1 MRVTLKHLA
10 KELDLSPSTVSR
22 ALKNDGRI
30 SERVRKQVQELAKKR
45 GYRPN
50 LLARSL
56 VSDRSC
62 AIGLV
67 INDIRWQ
74 IFSELSQ
81 HIQNAAEKY
90 GYTTFLYSSGND
102 PQIERAGIDNM
113 IARRMDG
120 LIVYAN
126 ENIDNIRFL
135 EEMFQDGYPVVLCN
149 NLEDVELDI
158 VTVDYL
164 KSVSQVVQYLH
175 ELGHERIA
183 YIGPK
188 PIKVVEQKRLSGYE
202 IYMKE
207 FFGSLNRKMIV
218 TGEAYPLLG
227 YDATM
232 ELLDRGQRP
241 TAIIA
246 YNDTMAVSVIRALLE
261 SGIRVPKDISV
272 VGFDGLE
279 ICLSIYPPLTTAS
292 IPIKQMANTAVQM
305 IIERIE
311 VQEQGDSRQIITPQK
326 IMLAPQLTILDSVSE
341 VTKA

>member
-1 MRVTLKHLA
+1 MRVTLKDLA
-10 KELDLSPSTVSR
+10 NELDLSPSTVSR
-22 ALKNDGRI
+22 ALKNDDRI
-30 SERVRKQVQELAKKR
+30 SERVRHRVQELAKKR

-67 INDIRWQ
+67 INDISWP

-90 GYTTFLYSSGND
+90 DYTTFLYSSGND
-102 PQIERAGIDNM
+102 PHKERAGIENM

-126 ENIDNIRFL
+126 ENMDNCRFL
-135 EEMFQDGYPVVLCN
+135 EEMFQEGYPVVLCN

-158 VTVDYL
+158 VTIDFY
-164 KSVSQVVQYLH
+164 KSVLQVIQYLH
-175 ELGHERIA
+175 ELGHEQIA

-188 PIKVVEQKRLSGYE
+188 PVTVAEKKRLEGYE

-207 FFGSLNRKMIV
+207 IFGKLDRKMIV

-227 YDATM
+227 T
-232 ELLDRGQRP
+232 
-241 TAIIA
+241 
-246 YNDTMAVSVIRALLE
+246 
-261 SGIRVPKDISV
+261 
-272 VGFDGLE
+272 
-279 ICLSIYPPLTTAS
+279 
-292 IPIKQMANTAVQM
+292 
-305 IIERIE
+305 
-311 VQEQGDSRQIITPQK
+311 TPQWNCLK
-326 IMLAPQLTILDSVSE
+326 EAKSRRPSSPITTPWRLALFGHCWSRGSAYPRISPWSDLMGWKLGCRSTHH
-341 VTKA
+341 